1 VSTTAVA
8 VAVEPPYSVRIGPG
22 CLDEVAACA
31 ASYARCMIVSEP
43 RVFEL
48 HGERLAALDA
58 PRHLMPPGEAAKELG
73 QVEALLEALAA
84 AGLGRD
90 ALLVTLGGGALS
102 DAAGLAAALYM
113 RGIDVVHAPTT
124 LLAQV
129 DASVGGKTAV
139 NLPQGKNLA
148 GAFHQPSLVWIDT
161 ACLKSLPMR
170 ARAAGMAEV
179 VKVAAI
185 WDEAFFARLERDCD
199 RILALD
205 SKVLLP
211 VLERSIRIKAEVVR
225 RDEREQSGL
234 RALLNFGHTVGH
246 AVERQAGYRRILHG
260 EAVSIG
266 MVHGAQ
272 RSEDLGLA
280 PAGTRSRLEA
290 LLRRLGLPVELPRS
304 DRRAHLDA
312 IQVDK
317 KKVGRKIDY
326 VVLRGIGRA
335 GTVALTPAQILPARR
350 SVQATNRRG
359 S

>member
-129 DASVGGKTAV
+129 DASVGGKTGV
-139 NLPQGKNLA
+139 NLPQGKNLV
-148 GAFHQPSLVWIDT
+148 GAFHQPRLVWVDVAT
-161 ACLKSLPMR
+161 LASLPSR
-170 ARAAGMAEV
+170 QRSAGFAEV
-179 VKVAAI
+179 IKKAAI
-185 WDEAFFARLERDCD
+185 WDADLFETLENEAPALQ
-199 RILALD
+199 ALD
-205 SKVLLP
+205 FDVLVP
-211 VLERSIRIKAEVVR
+211 VIERAVRIKGEVVS
-225 RDEREQSGL
+225 RDEREQGL
-234 RALLNFGHTVGH
+234 RILLNFGHTLAH
-246 AVERQAGYRRILHG
+246 AIEALLRYRRLLHG
-260 EAVSIG
+260 EAVAIG
-266 MVHGAQ
+266 ISV
-272 RSEDLGLA
+272 RRTPRPVN
-280 PAGTRSRLEA
+280 PANVGITTRNT
-290 LLRRLGLPVELPRS
+290 
-304 DRRAHLDA
+304 
-312 IQVDK
+312 
-317 KKVGRKIDY
+317 GRK
-326 VVLRGIGRA
+326 REKKMA
-335 GTVALTPAQILPARR
+335 HSP
-350 SVQATNRRG
+350 
-359 S
+359 